1 MSSQLD
7 GRYELRVAADRR
19 AFVFARW
26 HQRVLGRDELRV
38 VAVVAEAA
46 ADVVVEAADQVL
58 QRTAASSPSP
68 PENRGQLTRSS
79 REPRPAHRVLQGTA
93 ASSPSPPENRGQ
105 LTESSR
111 GPRPAHR
118 VLQRTAA
125 SSPSPPGDRDQLT
138 GSSREPRPQDSSPK
152 PSLQPATS
160 HRIFFTEFTEATN
173 VAQHTDDISRHRLP
187 PYSSTIYMTNTSFK
201 SSSLPLV

>member
-1 MSSQLD
+1 VQDLFVSSQLD

-68 PENRGQLTRSS
+68 P
-79 REPRPAHRVLQGTA
+79 
-93 ASSPSPPENRGQ
+93 
-105 LTESSR
+105 
-111 GPRPAHR
+111 
-118 VLQRTAA
+118 
-125 SSPSPPGDRDQLT
+125 GDRGQLT